1 MRAYFFGNMYI
12 SQIQHGIQAKHVG
25 DEMVL
30 KYFPI
35 PTIDDVGHEQCWQPS
50 PQAGMLGDWMQNHK
64 TVILL
69 NGGFGE
75 NIEELESFFEGTLDA
90 QGVTRLSEVYDGAYS
105 PYPFAI
111 FCESDEALGGAATSF
126 GVILPPKIYE
136 GAAAMRKLKRL
147 RRDDPARMNF
157 EFQKILTVT
166 VPSDEYKGAT
176 KVVDFEYNQWE
187 VELMER
193 LGTFRLA

>member
-1 MRAYFFGNMYI
+1 MRAYFFTNMYI
-12 SQIQHGIQAKHVG
+12 SPIQHGIQAKHVG

-35 PTIDDVGHEQCWQPS
+35 PTMDDVGHEQCWQPS

-75 NIEELESFFEGTLDA
+75 ALRDLVKFFEKGTHA
-90 QGVTRLSEVYDGAYS
+90 
-105 PYPFAI
+105 YPFAE
-111 FCESDEALGGAATSF
+111 FHESKEALDGALT
-126 GVILPPKIYE
+126 GVGIILPEEIYN
-136 GAAAMRKLKRL
+136 GAGAMRKVKRL
-147 RRDDPARMNF
+147 RRDDSAR
-157 EFQKILTVT
+157 
-166 VPSDEYKGAT
+166 
-176 KVVDFEYNQWE
+176 VDFEYNRVLLIDLVDGTRKTVEYTTFE

-193 LGTFRLA
+193 LNSFRLV